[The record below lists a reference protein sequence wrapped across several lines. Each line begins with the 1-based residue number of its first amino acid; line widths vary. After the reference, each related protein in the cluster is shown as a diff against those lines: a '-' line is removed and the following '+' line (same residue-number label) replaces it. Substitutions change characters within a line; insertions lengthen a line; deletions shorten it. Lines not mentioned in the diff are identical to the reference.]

1 MKFTRELKN
10 EMIYDKEP
18 KAGINPGLVSGIS
31 YTDSNGNNRNK
42 YQVLTTFSN
51 ESINKARPVPEEK
64 SVTEPAVNKTPQAKE
79 SEEKSV
85 TEPVK

>member
-1 MKFTRELKN
+1 MELTRELDN

-18 KAGINPGLVSGIS
+18 DAGINPGLVSGIS

-51 ESINKARPVPEEK
+51 ESINNLRRSQPLGDGFPPIEGNPGDNE
-64 SVTEPAVNKTPQAKE
+64 T
-79 SEEKSV
+79 
-85 TEPVK
+85 

>member
-1 MKFTRELKN
+1 MELTRELDN

-18 KAGINPGLVSGIS
+18 EAGINPGLVSGIS

-51 ESINKARPVPEEK
+51 ESINNLRHSQPEGE
-64 SVTEPAVNKTPQAKE
+64 TGT
-79 SEEKSV
+79 
-85 TEPVK
+85 